1 MIDIIKRPI
10 ITEKA
15 MKLASLRQYVFEVT
29 RDSNKIQIKKAL
41 EDYFEVEIQSV
52 RTCIIKGKKKVRMTR
67 RGMQKGSTATIKKAY
82 ITLKPGFEIELV
94 SGAGS
99 SED

>member
-15 MKLASLRQYVFEVT
+15 MKLSSLRQYVFEVT
-29 RDSNKIQIKKAL
+29 RESNKIQIKKAI
-41 EDYFEVEIQSV
+41 EDYFEVQIQSV
-52 RTCIIKGKKKVRMTR
+52 RTTIIKGKTKVRMTR
-67 RGMQKGSTATIKKAY
+67 RGAQKGRTATIKKAY

-94 SGAGS
+94 SGAPS